1 MRPRL
6 WHHILTGISGLSLLG
21 VTVYTVIRYGSL
33 DRIPTHFDGAGVAD
47 AYGHKSSLVMLIFLA
62 WMLFGVLSAVAF
74 LPPDAWSVPNRNP
87 RTLAAAADMLAVMKL
102 VTVLMFCWMI
112 LCSVQGR
119 NLGRWFLPVTMVG
132 MFAPLV
138 HLIVAAVRKKF

>member
-1 MRPRL
+1 MRPKL
-6 WHHILTGISGLSLLG
+6 WHHIVTGLSGLSLLG

-33 DRIPTHFDGAGVAD
+33 PAKIPTHFDGAGAAD
-47 AYGHKSSLVMLIFLA
+47 GFGHKSSLVMLIFLA

-87 RTLAAAADMLAVMKL
+87 RTLAAAGDMLAVMKL
-102 VTVLMFCWMI
+102 VTVLMFCWLI
-112 LCSVQGR
+112 LCSVLGR
-119 NLGRWFLPVTMVG
+119 NLGQWFLPVTMVG

-138 HLIVAAVRKKF
+138 HLLIASVRK

>member
-6 WHHILTGISGLSLLG
+6 WHHILTGISGLFLLG
-21 VTVYTVIRYGSL
+21 TTVYTVIRYGSL
-33 DRIPTHFDGAGVAD
+33 PEKIPTHFDGAGVAD
-47 AYGHKSSLVMLIFLA
+47 AFGHKSLLVMLIFLA

-74 LPPDAWSVPNRNP
+74 LPSDAWNVPNRNP

-102 VTVLMFCWMI
+102 VTVLMFCWLI
-112 LCSVQGR
+112 LCSVLGR
-119 NLGRWFLPVTMVG
+119 NLGQWFLPVTMAG

-138 HLIVAAVRKKF
+138 HLIIASVRK